1 MNKKLLSKPEA
12 LARWNGSLRNE
23 HLRLSN
29 PEVYLQVM
37 RMATADLQ
45 DLELF
50 DPLEVHDLFE
60 QAQAAYSAA
69 LEEQFAHE
77 LYCRASSYNVVPVGG
92 YRRIGSIR
100 QGNYYEENRTE
111 AFSCDG
117 MVIQEPDRLRVV
129 LRTSGELGVILG
141 LQLIGTDGRVYHLVE
156 TARMVEGRMLQGVD
170 DPEAYRV
177 LIDLA
182 QEAFEEKKWARYR
195 LLRDRVR
202 YSPFKCCPA
211 CCDSFAQRED
221 CEKCL
226 GQGFVTKN
234 LGNARPA
241 NDGHLCG

>member
-1 MNKKLLSKPEA
+1 MNKKLPSKPEA

-45 DLELF
+45 ALDLF
-50 DPLEVHDLFE
+50 DPLEVHDLSE

-69 LEEQFAHE
+69 LEEQFAHD

-92 YRRIGSIR
+92 HRRIGCIR
-100 QGNYYEENRTE
+100 QGNYYKENRTK

-117 MVIQEPDRLRVV
+117 MVIKEPDHLRVV
-129 LRTSGELGVILG
+129 LRTSGELGVIQG
-141 LQLIGTDGRVYHLVE
+141 LQLVGADGRIYRLVE
-156 TARMVEGRMLQGVD
+156 TARMIEGRMLQGVD
-170 DPEAYRV
+170 DPDTYRV

-182 QEAFEEKKWARYR
+182 QEAFEEKEWTPYR

-221 CEKCL
+221 CETCH
-226 GQGFVTKN
+226 GQGFVADN
-234 LGNARPA
+234 LGEPGCAE
-241 NDGHLCG
+241 D